1 MKYDI
6 LPDDLVQFIRAQGN
20 ALEFG
25 SIKLE
30 IFLRDGKPR
39 WDISNSLSLLPETIK
54 QAVAAAY
61 LKTTEEAAK

>member
-1 MKYDI
+1 MKYNI
-6 LPDDLVQFIRAQGN
+6 LPDDIVQFIRGQGKI
-20 ALEFG
+20 LEFG

-54 QAVAAAY
+54 QGIDAVS
-61 LKTTEEAAK
+61 LKTTGGAA